1 LQGGHAVRLAFST
14 SGLTMKSIRANL
26 TTHII
31 ALSAL
36 GIAWMSPAFAAEI
49 PDDHAQDALIRSTL
63 ARFNDANMTNDY
75 SVFMANASQQLQTQ
89 VPLEKMAAAFEGF
102 RKNHV
107 FFDDVVAAKYASH
120 EKAVIDKDG
129 ALVLVGVMNLDKGD
143 LKYNLRFVQND
154 NVWKVLFINVDV
166 SGKKQN

>member
-1 LQGGHAVRLAFST
+1 MTILDTRFFTAAVALLGVSM
-14 SGLTMKSIRANL
+14 LT
-26 TTHII
+26 I
-31 ALSAL
+31 A
-36 GIAWMSPAFAAEI
+36 PAAAVEI
-49 PDDHAQDALIRSTL
+49 PADHAQDALIRSAL

-129 ALVLVGVMNLDKGD
+129 ALVLVGVMNLDKAD

>member
-1 LQGGHAVRLAFST
+1 MTILDTRFFTAAVALLGVSM
-14 SGLTMKSIRANL
+14 LT
-26 TTHII
+26 I
-31 ALSAL
+31 A
-36 GIAWMSPAFAAEI
+36 PAAAVEI
-49 PDDHAQDALIRSTL
+49 PADHAQDALIRSTL

-129 ALVLVGVMNLDKGD
+129 ALVLVGVMNLDKAD

>member
-1 LQGGHAVRLAFST
+1 MTILDTRFFTAAVALLGVSMLA
-14 SGLTMKSIRANL
+14 
-26 TTHII
+26 I
-31 ALSAL
+31 A
-36 GIAWMSPAFAAEI
+36 PAAAVEI
-49 PDDHAQDALIRSTL
+49 PGDHAQDALIRSTL
-63 ARFNDANMTNDY
+63 ARFNDANMANDY

-107 FFDDVVAAKYASH
+107 FFEDVVAAKYASH

-129 ALVLVGVMNLDKGD
+129 ALVLVGAMNLDKGD

-154 NVWKVLFINVDV
+154 NVWKLLFINVDV

>member
-1 LQGGHAVRLAFST
+1 MTILDTRFFICRRPLAAAVALLGVSM
-14 SGLTMKSIRANL
+14 LT
-26 TTHII
+26 I
-31 ALSAL
+31 A
-36 GIAWMSPAFAAEI
+36 PAAAVEI
-49 PDDHAQDALIRSTL
+49 PADHAQDALIRSTL

-129 ALVLVGVMNLDKGD
+129 ALVLVGVMNLDKAD